1 MIPALN
7 AGVLPPGIHH
17 GDWEEVE
24 VMFASTPW
32 RLWLLEGL
40 RAALAELARV
50 GCLVA
55 YLDGSFVTDKA
66 VPGDYDL
73 CWEIDDVDLT
83 AIDPVFQDLTPPRAA
98 QKAKYRGDL
107 LPNVTEGATG
117 MPFVDFF
124 QIERN
129 TGSPKGIVALNPRRV
144 P

>member
-1 MIPALN
+1 MIPALYR
-7 AGVLPPGIHH
+7 GLLPPGIHS
-17 GDWEEVE
+17 GDWKEVE
-24 VMFASTPW
+24 AMFGTTPW

-50 GCLVA
+50 GCRTA
-55 YLDGSFVTDKA
+55 YLDGSFVTNKA

-73 CWEIDDVDLT
+73 CWDPTGVDLL
-83 AIDPVFQDLTPPRAA
+83 AIDPVFRDLAAPRAA

-107 LPNVTEGATG
+107 LPNVIEGSSG
-117 MPFVDFF
+117 MPFIDFF

-129 TGSPKGIVALNPRRV
+129 TGLAKGIVALDPGRV